1 MFYLLCKDT
10 LSTHK
15 SKSQTKYTDKRLIKE
30 SWFVNAVVMNHLA
43 LPHDLLRPL
52 SVPYQTYFLS
62 VESSLVSK
70 KRRSHRFVTLLI
82 SRFDGSSQM
91 QGKYGQYWI
100 DLITVSK
107 YIRSKLILN

>member
-1 MFYLLCKDT
+1 MFYLLCTDT

-43 LPHDLLRPL
+43 LPYDLLRPL

-70 KRRSHRFVTLLI
+70 KMRSHRFVTLLI